1 MRVSETVVRW
11 ASAQTKRRRSWL
23 NLHVLLG
30 LYAFHQEKEAQALRL
45 WNRGDHDACG
55 DVHLLPRRICRDP
68 CRRACPRFA
77 ERSQAPSAPW
87 DLSVDMGGRGAYRRP
102 SARYDDFELQRTPR
116 GLAQERVDLWT
127 NAEEAFLHSPIVGNG
142 FATFQLEEHVGDL
155 RDTHNWYVK
164 VLVETGILGL
174 IPVLFMLQ
182 QMLSTSYR
190 LLKRGDDPLYRG
202 LGLGLFV
209 AICACLVANCFGDR
223 WTYLEITGLLW
234 ILVAAAIRATQFTL
248 ASPELAPVEGGL
260 MRTRQY
266 LGSCIRS
273 CPKTQSLATASNPI
287 QPCFAI
293 EAKTSSRR

>member
-1 MRVSETVVRW
+1 MTSSSSGRLE
-11 ASAQTKRRRSWL
+11 AS
-23 NLHVLLG
+23 
-30 LYAFHQEKEAQALRL
+30 
-45 WNRGDHDACG
+45 
-55 DVHLLPRRICRDP
+55 
-68 CRRACPRFA
+68 
-77 ERSQAPSAPW
+77 
-87 DLSVDMGGRGAYRRP
+87 
-102 SARYDDFELQRTPR
+102 
-116 GLAQERVDLWT
+116 AQERVDLWT

-142 FATFQLEEHVGDL
+142 YATFQLEEHVGDL

-190 LLKRGDDPLYRG
+190 LLKRATDPLYRG

-248 ASPELAPVEGGL
+248 ASPELAPVEDGL
-260 MRTRQY
+260 SAQV
-266 LGSCIRS
+266 
-273 CPKTQSLATASNPI
+273 KTSAPVFATARKTNPWH
-287 QPCFAI
+287 QPQTRPNPASPLKQRHFL
-293 EAKTSSRR
+293 EDKKL